1 MGDGGYQLQDI
12 SIFDIFQNINIKYYY
27 NKQSNGPGFS
37 RQFSIGQA
45 IGQYYMFIDA
55 DDQLHFTGALLEFFN
70 VIKDSGNHE
79 MIIARYI
86 EQYKVKDG
94 SFRYYTHPQNDWKAS
109 YGKWFNAKYIQKI
122 GLRWL
127 NNLKIYEDTYFV
139 GLACELST
147 DIYYKN
153 SVVHIWLC
161 NVNSIVRNPKT
172 SFYQQLHTWV
182 YMNRSYFQFL
192 RAKGSSLLSTDFKK
206 YLVEL
211 YFKENNYNP
220 INVKEYDAQNKM
232 LLCQ

>member
-1 MGDGGYQLQDI
+1 MPD
-12 SIFDIFQNINIKYYY
+12 
-27 NKQSNGPGFS
+27 
-37 RQFSIGQA
+37 
-45 IGQYYMFIDA
+45 
-55 DDQLHFTGALLEFFN
+55 
-70 VIKDSGNHE
+70 
-79 MIIARYI
+79 
-86 EQYKVKDG
+86 
-94 SFRYYTHPQNDWKAS
+94 
-109 YGKWFNAKYIQKI
+109 KWFNAKYIQKI

-139 GLACELST
+139 GLVCELST

-153 SVVHIWLC
+153 SVVYIWLC